1 MPGLQ
6 GLGPSWPSVL
16 AALTSF
22 SDVANTPFSAAIAYV
37 ESLGAHL
44 LHSPATQPGLH
55 MPVATAAFMPSPV
68 LQQLSISGGYNAAAQ
83 SANSVGQFNFPAA
96 TAPFAPGQTSAQVG
110 PVCPVS
116 AGGRA
121 DLQLQH
127 AFGWPAA
134 AAMLT
139 RVQTSFGALPSQGAL
154 TRSRM
159 AAAKP
164 HASSTTVAAVCTRPR
179 QHWHCSPH
187 AVCCC
192 CGPATLDMPQAAC
205 RTTLLRQCWPCC
217 VEPAR
222 PSSSSGCTS

>member
-1 MPGLQ
+1 MPEGHDSLADLCVPATPACNTQQEGPVAPLTVAHTRLQ

-22 SDVANTPFSAAIAYV
+22 NDVANTPFSAAIAYV

-110 PVCPVS
+110 PVCLEP
-116 AGGRA
+116 ADGRA
-121 DLQLQH
+121 
-127 AFGWPAA
+127 AA
-134 AAMLT
+134 
-139 RVQTSFGALPSQGAL
+139 S
-154 TRSRM
+154 
-159 AAAKP
+159 
-164 HASSTTVAAVCTRPR
+164 CI
-179 QHWHCSPH
+179 
-187 AVCCC
+187 
-192 CGPATLDMPQAAC
+192 
-205 RTTLLRQCWPCC
+205 
-217 VEPAR
+217 
-222 PSSSSGCTS
+222 

>member
-1 MPGLQ
+1 MCACNTCLRHVAEGPKTSDNCHAGLQ

-96 TAPFAPGQTSAQVG
+96 TAPFAPGQTSAQVS
-110 PVCPVS
+110 PACLVS
-116 AGGRA
+116 AGDQPDVCGCPV
-121 DLQLQH
+121 LTGLN
-127 AFGWPAA
+127 
-134 AAMLT
+134 MLPGLCSL
-139 RVQTSFGALPSQGAL
+139 RV
-154 TRSRM
+154 
-159 AAAKP
+159 
-164 HASSTTVAAVCTRPR
+164 C
-179 QHWHCSPH
+179 
-187 AVCCC
+187 
-192 CGPATLDMPQAAC
+192 
-205 RTTLLRQCWPCC
+205 
-217 VEPAR
+217 
-222 PSSSSGCTS
+222 